1 MQQPNVESV
10 LTVDDFRSDSVT
22 AFPDGAAF
30 GAGDSFLLLN
40 ILPHELASRAVR
52 ELQAMTWCT
61 MQNRG
66 GDVPRL
72 VSMQA
77 TIADGCEPVYRH
89 PADVQPETK
98 PWAPIVD
105 EIRRVVEQRLGQ
117 TFNHGLIQWYRT
129 GHDWISQ
136 HSDKTLD
143 VTRPSVIINVSVGA
157 TRVMILKSKAR
168 EPRLV
173 QKFDLPHNS
182 VFVLGLHT
190 NRLFTH
196 EIKQD
201 KRPLSVKRADELRDA
216 GHRISLTFRSIH
228 TFRRAADGRLFG
240 GGARHKT
247 LDAVGDDVPIDDAQ
261 DMLRAFS
268 AENRLTDFDWDAHYG
283 GGFDS
288 LNFSVFNAEQQRLRE
303 AEAKASIEQVGLD
316 QHLDVGEI
324 DDDAQDNN

>member
-1 MQQPNVESV
+1 MTDNIESV
-10 LTVDDFRSDSVT
+10 LTVNHYHAGQTSVDT
-22 AFPDGAAF
+22 FPDGAAF
-30 GAGDSFLLLN
+30 GEGDCQLLLDV
-40 ILPHELASRAVR
+40 LPHELASRAVR
-52 ELQAMTWCT
+52 ELQTTVAWCT

-98 PWAPIVD
+98 AWTPVVD

-117 TFNHGLIQWYRT
+117 SFNHALVQWYRH
-129 GHDWISQ
+129 GADWISQ

-143 VTRPSVIINVSVGA
+143 VARPSVIINVSVGA

-168 EPRLV
+168 EPRRV
-173 QKFDLPHNS
+173 QKFDLPHAS
-182 VFVLGLHT
+182 VFVLGLET
-190 NRLFTH
+190 NRSWTH

-201 KRPLSVKRADELRDA
+201 KRPVNLKRADETRDA

-228 TFRRAADGRLFG
+228 TFRRIADGRLFG

-247 LDAVGDDVPIDDAQ
+247 LAAIGDDDVPIDDAQ
-261 DMLRAFS
+261 EMLRAFS
-268 AENRLTDFDWDAHYG
+268 AENRLVEFDWAAHYG
-283 GGFDS
+283 RGFDS

-303 AEAKASIEQVGLD
+303 AEAKESIELVGID
-316 QHLDVGEI
+316 QHLDVAVE
-324 DDDAQDNN
+324 DDAEE